1 MALQFGRIEDT
12 FGVHQHA
19 RKVLSSASRLLTFV
33 LPLVLISRLPGFALH
48 HVWWLSVGT
57 TTLQALFSL
66 WLLRREFHLK
76 LRPAGAQP
84 DVMLSTATK

>member
-1 MALQFGRIEDT
+1 MFQALGNT
-12 FGVHQHA
+12 VPA
-19 RKVLSSASRLLTFV
+19 LLSSASRLLTFV
-33 LPLVLISRLPGFALH
+33 LPLVLLSRLPGFRLQ

-66 WLLRREFHLK
+66 WLLRREFQRK

-84 DVMLSTATK
+84 ETTLSTVTK